1 MAAGE
6 RFEGR
11 IGVTW
16 EESEP
21 WWAPLPEHRGPKR
34 PNVVIVLFDDTGFAN
49 FGCYGSSIET
59 PNLDALAAA
68 GLRYSNFHVTPL
80 CSPTRAS
87 LLTGR
92 NHHAVGMRTI
102 GNYHD
107 GGFPNMRAAVTKH
120 AAMLGEMLQGAGY
133 ATYALGKWHLNPA
146 EENSAA
152 GPYDNWPLQR
162 GFDRYYGFLGGAT
175 DQFYPELTYDNHHI
189 EPPRTPEEGYH
200 VTEDLVDH
208 GIEFVRDK
216 VSNRRDQPF
225 FLYLALGAMH
235 EPHQAPAA
243 HREKYRGR
251 FDAGWDVV
259 RQETYERQLELGII
273 PAGTGL
279 APHNPGVKLWAELTE
294 NEQRLAARLQE
305 TFAAFMDHTDEQI
318 GRLVRFLGEIDELDD
333 TILILTGDNGTS
345 GQGGPTGSFR
355 SGGGG
360 PRGVTNDGGLTGEAD
375 PELRGPV
382 FVDDPDAVQP
392 ELDDIGTARS
402 VTDIPWGWSEVGNTP
417 LRWYKGDT
425 HGGGVR
431 VPLIVHWPERIRE
444 PGIRHQFHYVT
455 DIVPTVLELVDVK
468 APSNYRGYEQLPV
481 TGTGFAYTIDGAADS
496 SRKPVQHFEMHGN
509 RGIWQDGWKA
519 VTRHV
524 IGMEYSDAEWEL
536 YHLDEDF
543 SELNNLAEQEPERL
557 RALID
562 RWWIE
567 ASREGVF
574 PMDDRM
580 AFHGGRPSRRPGGVH
595 EGLRY
600 RYLWPISHVPGRAS
614 PPLGIGDWRLTAD
627 VERADSGEEGVLFS
641 EGSMNGGVS
650 VFVQDNRLCID
661 FNART
666 RIMSA
671 RSGVEIPAGRASIGV
686 RVERNRER
694 GGGDVTFV
702 INGADVDRGHVE
714 TLAGTSGR
722 GGADVGRDRLSPVT
736 NSYDAPFTFM
746 GTIHSVEVQV
756 NPGNDERTVMSPEEA
771 SERS

>member
-1 MAAGE
+1 M
-6 RFEGR
+6 
-11 IGVTW
+11 
-16 EESEP
+16 
-21 WWAPLPEHRGPKR
+21 
-34 PNVVIVLFDDTGFAN
+34 
-49 FGCYGSSIET
+49 
-59 PNLDALAAA
+59 
-68 GLRYSNFHVTPL
+68 
-80 CSPTRAS
+80 
-87 LLTGR
+87 
-92 NHHAVGMRTI
+92 
-102 GNYHD
+102 
-107 GGFPNMRAAVTKH
+107 
-120 AAMLGEMLQGAGY
+120 
-133 ATYALGKWHLNPA
+133 
-146 EENSAA
+146 
-152 GPYDNWPLQR
+152 
-162 GFDRYYGFLGGAT
+162 
-175 DQFYPELTYDNHHI
+175 
-189 EPPRTPEEGYH
+189 
-200 VTEDLVDH
+200 
-208 GIEFVRDK
+208 
-216 VSNRRDQPF
+216 
-225 FLYLALGAMH
+225 
-235 EPHQAPAA
+235 
-243 HREKYRGR
+243 
-251 FDAGWDVV
+251 
-259 RQETYERQLELGII
+259 
-273 PAGTGL
+273 
-279 APHNPGVKLWAELTE
+279 
-294 NEQRLAARLQE
+294 
-305 TFAAFMDHTDEQI
+305 
-318 GRLVRFLGEIDELDD
+318 
-333 TILILTGDNGTS
+333 
-345 GQGGPTGSFR
+345 
-355 SGGGG
+355 
-360 PRGVTNDGGLTGEAD
+360 TNDGGLTGEAD

-382 FVDDPDAVQP
+382 FLDDPDAVQP

-455 DIVPTVLELVDVK
+455 DIVPTVLELVDVD

-543 SELNNLAEQEPERL
+543 SELNNLAQQEPERL

-580 AFHGGRPSRRPGGVH
+580 AYHGGRPSRRPGGVH
-595 EGLRY
+595 EGLSY

-666 RIMSA
+666 RIMSV

-736 NSYDAPFTFM
+736 NSYAAPFAFM

-756 NPGNDERTVMSPEEA
+756 NPGNDERTIMSPEEA